1 MRKSPEI
8 GEWEK
13 CGGGPDMAHGSM
25 MIPRRSAKDRALIFV
40 GAMGPLGFL
49 PASGT
54 VTVAVIGLP
63 LFWAT
68 RGISLAVFLAALA
81 AFTLAAVWIHQR
93 GDKAL
98 EDKDSRILVWDE
110 VAGFMVAV
118 VGVPFSWKIAV
129 LAFLLE
135 RGLDIVKF
143 WPARWV
149 EDKWPGGWGVVGD
162 DVVAGLYTLGLLQL
176 LVRIAPG
183 ILV

>member
-1 MRKSPEI
+1 MT
-8 GEWEK
+8 
-13 CGGGPDMAHGSM
+13 HGSM
-25 MIPRRSAKDRALIFV
+25 MIPRRSAKERALIFV

-54 VTVAVIGLP
+54 VTVAVVGLP

-68 RGISLAVFLAALA
+68 RGISLALYLPALMV
-81 AFTLAAVWIHQR
+81 FTLAAVWIHQR
-93 GDKAL
+93 GDRVL
-98 EDKDSRILVWDE
+98 GEKDSRILVWDE

-135 RGLDIVKF
+135 RALDIVKF

-149 EDKWPGGWGVVGD
+149 EDHWPGGWGVVGD
-162 DVVAGLYTLGLLQL
+162 DVVAGLYTVVILH
-176 LVRIAPG
+176 LVLRLAPG
-183 ILV
+183 VLL